1 MIELEFMFDKD
12 FITSND
18 DFLKFN
24 LKGSNYPLIISA
36 YNENYY
42 QMSKLLYYFVLCC
55 YALMLLVLFSD
66 KFIGVEALNTLQ
78 LVYFSMLLIYNSDN
92 WPQYFS
98 TLLNLHYSTGLSRI
112 FYQ

>member
-1 MIELEFMFDKD
+1 MIELTFKFDKD
-12 FITSND
+12 SITSND

-24 LKGSNYPLIISA
+24 LKGSNYPLVISA
-36 YNENYY
+36 YNEYY
-42 QMSKLLYYFVLCC
+42 EQLSKVQFYFVLCF

-78 LVYFSMLLIYNSDN
+78 LTYFSMLLIYNNDT
-92 WPQYFS
+92 WPLSFS
-98 TLLNLHYSTGLSRI
+98 TLLPLHYSTGFSRI